1 MKKKD
6 RETLTP
12 SSFSFAA
19 AYLAS
24 EFYSAKK
31 PGLPVKTGHLF
42 YRKLPGTGFVVCAI
56 CRVGRKSTFG
66 WRICRSSYNNYAEWK
81 IFFQNIF
88 PGTGKHISASNPKP
102 IMT

>member
-1 MKKKD
+1 MKMKD

-31 PGLPVKTGHLF
+31 PGLPVKIRTPVLQKASGNRL
-42 YRKLPGTGFVVCAI
+42 
-56 CRVGRKSTFG
+56 CRLRYMQS
-66 WRICRSSYNNYAEWK
+66 
-81 IFFQNIF
+81 
-88 PGTGKHISASNPKP
+88 
-102 IMT
+102 